1 MVYLDNSATTG
12 FKPRS
17 VKLAVNEALTYF
29 NVNPG
34 RSGYDAS
41 IKCADMIFSVREK
54 LKEFFKADAPEN
66 VVFTPGCTFSLNYII
81 KGILKKEDHCIVS
94 DMEHNAVMRP
104 LYKTGCSFDTAEIDL
119 FDSLKTVNNFER
131 LIRPETKLIICT
143 AASNVFGTMPPI
155 DKIGEVCKKH
165 NILFAVDAA
174 QAAGVYPINME
185 RENIDFLCIAGHKG
199 LYAPAGIGVL
209 IARGRIPETTI
220 EGGTGTFSEM
230 IEQPE
235 IMPEMFESGTLNIPG
250 IMGLGAGIDFVKKIG
265 IEKIYG
271 HEMKLIKKVNRE
283 LSDNEKVI
291 LYAEPSGTV
300 NYCPVLSFNITGK
313 LSGETEEILN
323 ANNIAVRSG
332 LHCAPFA
339 HRKMNTL
346 DIGTVRISPCAF
358 TKENDID
365 YFLNVI
371 QKTIKKI

>member
-104 LYKTGCSFDTAEIDL
+104 LYKTGCSFDTAQIDL

-209 IARGRIPETTI
+209 IARGRIPDTTI

-313 LSGETEEILN
+313 LSGETEGILN

-346 DIGTVRISPCAF
+346 DTGTVRISPCAF